1 MFFLLKLSAFM
12 CTPFANNLIA
22 KCNPFVKSPKKSSF
36 LRPNKMSKVIATL
49 LGMTNMEKN
58 YCKGWDSSTLVH
70 LNIIEHNSTTII
82 SQNTM
87 LT

>member
-1 MFFLLKLSAFM
+1 
-12 CTPFANNLIA
+12 
-22 KCNPFVKSPKKSSF
+22 
-36 LRPNKMSKVIATL
+36 MSKVIVTL

-58 YCKGWDSSTLVH
+58 YCKGWDSSTIVH

-82 SQNTM
+82 SWNTM